1 MGVGA
6 QVTGWG
12 PVLIWMGEHHQQV
25 AGGGA
30 GSEEEEMSC
39 SSGGAGLSTFHK
51 VDPNGF

>member
-25 AGGGA
+25 VGGGA

-39 SSGGAGLSTFHK
+39 SSCAGLSTFHK
-51 VDPNGF
+51 VDPNGI